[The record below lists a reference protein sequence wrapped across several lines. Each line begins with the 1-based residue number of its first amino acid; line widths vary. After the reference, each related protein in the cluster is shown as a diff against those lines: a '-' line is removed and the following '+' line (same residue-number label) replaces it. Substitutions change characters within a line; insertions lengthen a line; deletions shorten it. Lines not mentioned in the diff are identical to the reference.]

1 MQFETENA
9 FDIRPLLLKQN
20 GRPEHNLYSDVIE
33 PVFSITQELKNTH
46 LVRQHSSDSETS
58 SVDSLEGDKD
68 RHDEQV
74 RGADID
80 DLPTQYE
87 VQGLRSNEFPVIGKK
102 TFVYFVVFLKY
113 NARAHTYY
121 FDHRQSVLVK

>member
-1 MQFETENA
+1 MQFETENT

-87 VQGLRSNEFPVIGKK
+87 VQGLRSNEFPVIGK
-102 TFVYFVVFLKY
+102 TRLCISSYFLSTMQDS
-113 NARAHTYY
+113 H
-121 FDHRQSVLVK
+121 VLFWSPEVGP